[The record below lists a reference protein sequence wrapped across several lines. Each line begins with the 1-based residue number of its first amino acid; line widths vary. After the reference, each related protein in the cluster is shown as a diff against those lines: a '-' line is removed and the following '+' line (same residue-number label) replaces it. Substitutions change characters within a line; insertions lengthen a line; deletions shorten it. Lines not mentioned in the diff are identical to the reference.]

1 MIARITPWAKGAL
14 TAMAAMAVFA
24 VSLGCFIALML
35 LVISMEEGGGNLS
48 SYAVSLTCAVMLL
61 SQGVGFIASPV
72 TLTLVPLLL
81 TLLLV
86 GVVRAFAQR
95 FSTSIAGY
103 CSGLAVWLVMTG
115 LLRHGTAAGLTDDLW
130 VVLAKGAVVFSA
142 GYALAALPASGAAA
156 KAMRAL
162 HDVMGPELRR
172 TVRVG
177 LTMGMATLAG
187 YLCAGMVTVIV
198 WSVQNHAAMGRLF
211 SMIGMGTGSRIVT
224 TIACLAWLP
233 NLCIWAMSWVFGG
246 GFAIGDLGSFTLW
259 IGQSSSLPAIPLFGL
274 LPQPVADDR
283 VRMLL
288 MSVPLACGLVSGLIA
303 MWSRRGFAVRAG
315 SPERRLDVRATIVSF
330 AYPAGAFCIAGAML
344 SVMSSLVF
352 LLSNGGLGEG
362 RLAHLGVDVMQ
373 STQTIARPTAI
384 GLFAAWLLSLIGM
397 AAIFGIRWASRRVRE
412 RASAAPAA
420 HDAPADDDR
429 PRAPR
434 TTASMPGRGP
444 QSSQASTQATKEE

>member
-259 IGQSSSLPAIPLFGL
+259 IGQSS
-274 LPQPVADDR
+274 
-283 VRMLL
+283 
-288 MSVPLACGLVSGLIA
+288 
-303 MWSRRGFAVRAG
+303 
-315 SPERRLDVRATIVSF
+315 
-330 AYPAGAFCIAGAML
+330 
-344 SVMSSLVF
+344 
-352 LLSNGGLGEG
+352 
-362 RLAHLGVDVMQ
+362 
-373 STQTIARPTAI
+373 
-384 GLFAAWLLSLIGM
+384 
-397 AAIFGIRWASRRVRE
+397 
-412 RASAAPAA
+412 
-420 HDAPADDDR
+420 
-429 PRAPR
+429 
-434 TTASMPGRGP
+434 
-444 QSSQASTQATKEE
+444 

>member
-1 MIARITPWAKGAL
+1 
-14 TAMAAMAVFA
+14 
-24 VSLGCFIALML
+24 
-35 LVISMEEGGGNLS
+35 
-48 SYAVSLTCAVMLL
+48 
-61 SQGVGFIASPV
+61 
-72 TLTLVPLLL
+72 
-81 TLLLV
+81 
-86 GVVRAFAQR
+86 
-95 FSTSIAGY
+95 
-103 CSGLAVWLVMTG
+103 
-115 LLRHGTAAGLTDDLW
+115 
-130 VVLAKGAVVFSA
+130 
-142 GYALAALPASGAAA
+142 
-156 KAMRAL
+156 
-162 HDVMGPELRR
+162 MGPELRR

-259 IGQSSSLPAIPLFGL
+259 IGQSSSLPAIPVFGL

-373 STQTIARPTAI
+373 STQTIARPTA
-384 GLFAAWLLSLIGM
+384 
-397 AAIFGIRWASRRVRE
+397 R
-412 RASAAPAA
+412 PANHRKHA
-420 HDAPADDDR
+420 R
-429 PRAPR
+429 TRAPIF
-434 TTASMPGRGP
+434 TSTNASNQGGIG
-444 QSSQASTQATKEE
+444 